1 VTRAVLDT
9 NTWVSGLGWG
19 GPPGDVVEAALAGRF
34 QIVTS
39 PALLEELRRVLTY
52 PKLAKMFG
60 DANEI
65 VELITVASQVV
76 RPTVTLDLVR
86 DPDDNRVLE
95 AAVTG
100 SVDVIVTG
108 DADLLVL
115 DVVQGVRIVSPA
127 DFIDVLRP

>member
-1 VTRAVLDT
+1 MTRAVLDT